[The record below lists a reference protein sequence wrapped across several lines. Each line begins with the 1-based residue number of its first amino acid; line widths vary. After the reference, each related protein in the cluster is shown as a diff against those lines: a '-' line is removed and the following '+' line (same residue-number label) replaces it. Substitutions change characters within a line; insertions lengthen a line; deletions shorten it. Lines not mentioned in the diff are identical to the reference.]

1 MGSLRKGIW
10 GKKGRM
16 WRPVYEELLIVKGQ
30 AEIKKPARE
39 TEGAARGKNQ
49 GKKLFQEERS
59 GH

>member
-1 MGSLRKGIW
+1 M
-10 GKKGRM
+10 
-16 WRPVYEELLIVKGQ
+16 KGQ

-39 TEGAARGKNQ
+39 TEGAAQGKNQ